1 MRSDIPGYAL
11 FIFNAHIP
19 YIKKNRKKSA
29 GDERWLF
36 KAIGESYLP
45 LLDVFLRLKNE
56 GTPFKAAFSLS
67 PTLITMLADPDIQER
82 CREYLIQRADFY
94 AREAGRESEFK
105 LTASMH
111 ATRSAYFLKLFTE
124 KLGCRLLDAFK
135 SLSDSGHL
143 ELMTTAATHAFLPL
157 LEPNAIMSRAQIKQ
171 GLDTFAE
178 HFGFIPNGFW
188 LPECGCRLGFDKLI
202 LEQGPRFTVIDTL
215 AMLGSSPKAKYASF
229 RPFSSPSGLAL
240 FANDISASL
249 DIWSAKTG
257 YYTAPEYLWQPD
269 TCIEED
275 PGNSGEFPA
284 EELACKKNTGP
295 TDRKGAYNQ
304 ADANKTAWRHAS
316 AFLEGLAERSK
327 WARKII
333 GVPPVITIS
342 VNAEF
347 FGSQWFEGPLW
358 LEYVLRASASE
369 DRPQTIL
376 PSAYLEECDNLQI
389 SMPTGSSWGDGSFG
403 ARWLNSA
410 NDWAYKQVTLACRR
424 YLKMVR
430 LGDMGDPLKERL
442 INQAGRELMLAQAS
456 DWPLLLSAG
465 RLTRMAQ
472 RRLRDH
478 LVAFWTLFDY
488 YREGRVDEESLR
500 RIEGRSEIFRNL
512 DYKKLFRERQM
523 AVNMTD
529 ANLKDKHSAVS
540 QLAKLR
546 EATRELAELCR
557 QALQDGK
564 PDALLAGKARES
576 IAIVEEMASEVN
588 DEALAK
594 QYALCTHTLNLVIS
608 DIAAATTPQE
618 LEELQAKGLEAADE
632 WTRTADMIMAKVI
645 G

>member
-1 MRSDIPGYAL
+1 MKNNIPGAVL

-36 KAIGESYLP
+36 QAAGESYLP
-45 LLDVFLRLKNE
+45 LIDVFLRLKNE
-56 GTPFKAAFSLS
+56 GTPFKVAFSLS
-67 PTLITMLADPDIQER
+67 PTLITMLADPAIQER
-82 CREYLIQRADFY
+82 CRDYLAQRADFY
-94 AREAGRESEFK
+94 AREAEHDSEFQ
-105 LTASMH
+105 LTARMH
-111 ATRSAYFLKLFTE
+111 ATRSAYFLKLFSE
-124 KLGCRLLDAFK
+124 KLDCRLLDAFK
-135 SLSDSGHL
+135 MLSDSGNL

-157 LEPNAIMSRAQIKQ
+157 LEPSAIMSRAQIKQ

-178 HFGFIPNGFW
+178 YFGFIPNGFW
-188 LPECGCRLGFDKLI
+188 MPECGCRLGFDKLI

-215 AMLGSSPKAKYASF
+215 AMLGSSPKPKYASF
-229 RPFSSPSGLAL
+229 KPFSSPSGLAL
-240 FANDISASL
+240 FTNDISASL

-257 YYTAPEYLWQPD
+257 FYTAPEYLWQSDSCMEAP
-269 TCIEED
+269 
-275 PGNSGEFPA
+275 PGSSGEFPA
-284 EELACKKNTGP
+284 EEPAYRKNTGP

-316 AFLEGLAERSK
+316 VFLEGLNERCK
-327 WARKII
+327 WARKQINF
-333 GVPPVITIS
+333 PPAVTIS
-342 VNAEF
+342 LNAEF
-347 FGSQWFEGPLW
+347 FGKLWFEGPLW

-369 DRPQTIL
+369 DHPQTVL
-376 PSAYLEECDNLQI
+376 PSAYLEECEDLQI

-403 ARWLNSA
+403 ARWLNFA
-410 NDWAYKQVTLACRR
+410 NDWAYKQVTLAGRR

-465 RLTRMAQ
+465 QLTRMAQ

-500 RIEGRSEIFRNL
+500 RIESRSEIFQNL

-523 AVNMTD
+523 TVNMTD
-529 ANLKDKHSAVS
+529 INIKDKQTAVS

-576 IAIVEEMASEVN
+576 IAIVEEMAKEVN

-608 DIAAATTPQE
+608 DIAGATTPEE
-618 LEELQAKGLEAADE
+618 LDMLQAKGLEAADE